1 MKVVLQNLTK
11 IFPSRDKKAGG
22 EVVAVNDFT
31 FEIPDGKLIGLLGPS
46 GCGKSTTLYMISG
59 LQKPTSGKIFFGED
73 DVTDLPTE
81 SRGIGLVFQNYALY
95 PHMTV
100 KQNILFPLQNLKG
113 ADKLPKDEMLKRAHE
128 AAKLVQIDELMDR
141 KPSELSG
148 GQQQRVA
155 IARALVKMPRVL
167 LLDEPL
173 SNLDARLRLQTR
185 EEIRRIQKE
194 TGITTIFVTH
204 DQEEAMSISDMIVVM
219 KLGVLQQIGQPQA
232 VYEDPANLFVAK
244 FLGTPPINVF
254 EGKVTGGKLM
264 IGGDAVLEVEG
275 VEDQEVFVGI
285 RPEGF
290 ELDNNGSLHCQLNN
304 VEVMGRDVS
313 IVCTNPA
320 SANPV
325 IRAIINADNKVD
337 TSSKT
342 VTFRVKPHK
351 LFLFNKQTE
360 ERIRYEV
367 K

>member
-11 IFPSRDKKAGG
+11 IFPSRNKKSGE

-59 LQKPTSGKIFFGED
+59 LQKPTSGQIFFGED
-73 DVTDLPTE
+73 DVTELATE
-81 SRGIGLVFQNYALY
+81 SRGVGLVFQNYTLY

-113 ADKLPKDEMLKRAHE
+113 EDKLSKEAMLERAYE

-219 KLGVLQQIGQPQA
+219 KLGVLQQIGKPQD
-232 VYEDPANLFVAK
+232 VYDDPANLFVAK

-254 EGKVTGGKLM
+254 EGKVENGMLH
-264 IGGDAVLEVEG
+264 IGNDTVLSVPG
-275 VEDQEVFVGI
+275 VADQDVYVGI

-290 ELDNNGSLHCQLNN
+290 ILHEEGAFTCNLNSL
-304 VEVMGRDVS
+304 EVMGRDVS
-313 IVCTNPA
+313 IVSTNDA
-320 SANPV
+320 SINPT
-325 IRAIINADNKVD
+325 IRAIVDADNKVD
-337 TSSKT
+337 PEAAT
-342 VTFRVKPHK
+342 VSFNLKPHK
-351 LFLFNKQTE
+351 VFLFNKE
-360 ERIRYEV
+360 DEKRIYFEV

>member
-1 MKVVLQNLTK
+1 MKITLQHLTK
-11 IFPSRDKKAGG
+11 IFPSRNKKSNE
-22 EVVAVNDFT
+22 EVIAVSDFDFT
-31 FEIPDGKLIGLLGPS
+31 IPDGKLIGLLGPS

-59 LQKPTSGKIFFGED
+59 LQKPSSGKIFFGED
-73 DVTDLPTE
+73 DVTELSTE
-81 SRGIGLVFQNYALY
+81 NRGIGLVFQNYALY

-100 KQNILFPLQNLKG
+100 LQNILFPLQNLKG
-113 ADKLPKDEMLKRAHE
+113 DDKLSKEVMLDRARS
-128 AAKLVQIDELMDR
+128 AAKLVQIDELLDR

-194 TGITTIFVTH
+194 TGITTVFVTH

-219 KLGVLQQIGQPQA
+219 KSGVVQQTGRPQD
-232 VYEDPANLFVAK
+232 VYDSPANLFVAK

-254 EGKVTGGKLM
+254 QGKVEDGKLYL
-264 IGGDAVLEVEG
+264 GDDEVLSVPG
-275 VEDQEVFVGI
+275 VKNQPVMVGI

-290 ELDNNGSLHCQLNN
+290 VLDENGPMRCKLSN

-313 IVCTNPA
+313 VVSTHTA
-320 SANPV
+320 SASPI
-325 IRAIINADNKVD
+325 IRSIIDADNKVD
-337 TSSKT
+337 SSKPI
-342 VTFRVKPHK
+342 VRFSLKPHK
-351 LFLFNKQTE
+351 VFLFNKETE
-360 ERIRYEV
+360 ERILFEV